1 MWAGR
6 SALLTPAGTRRLLW
20 SPWRRARR
28 SCRSRQSPPGWPR
41 QHHLLPLLLRR
52 RCRQACRCGGGA
64 ASDVASHPSTDV
76 MPAVILRITHR
87 YHASVINMIQRDVLA
102 STAALTEPP
111 LQSPRTGAATESRRR
126 RCIFFRSCSLRRPRT
141 SCKRS
146 STSVGVGESGGSWCT
161 AQSHA
166 EPTRNAPSM
175 NGPLFSMT
183 ASALP
188 AAAASVIS
196 LRVGPPVRAIVSSTW
211 VAQTTGA

>member
-1 MWAGR
+1 M
-6 SALLTPAGTRRLLW
+6 LTPAGTRRLLW

-64 ASDVASHPSTDV
+64 ASDGCDARCDSAHHPSISRVGHKYDTTGRPCV
-76 MPAVILRITHR
+76 YGRAYRAPPA
-87 YHASVINMIQRDVLA
+87 
-102 STAALTEPP
+102 EPP
-111 LQSPRTGAATESRRR
+111 TGAATESRRR